1 MIIVMHIFLLKE
13 LQTTRQAE
21 RETDERN
28 KEVIFKNCTLFT
40 NCKSKTNN
48 TQGDNTK
55 DMDVV
60 VSMYNLIEYS
70 DNYSKISG
78 ILWQH
83 YNDES
88 ALNNDDNNVDFPG
101 NSFSFKFKQKI
112 MGNTSDDAD
121 TKVVEI
127 AVPFKNLSNF
137 WKIFETP
144 LINFEINLILA

>member
-1 MIIVMHIFLLKE
+1 
-13 LQTTRQAE
+13 
-21 RETDERN
+21 
-28 KEVIFKNCTLFT
+28 
-40 NCKSKTNN
+40 
-48 TQGDNTK
+48 
-55 DMDVV
+55 MDVV

-144 LINFEINLILA
+144 LINFEINLILAWSANCVITISTGAGTFTITDTRPYVPVATLSTRDNVETITTTEIKFWKDNWLE